1 MLRIVLS
8 EGKHRGIEVVFL
20 RFVRDEALIN
30 QIRSNYDARWSA
42 TKRMWYV
49 PASEFELNG
58 FMKLMKGLAWVDY
71 SGFREKKLI
80 AKGVQKKHSGII
92 QNSSQTKKHHIKYP
106 EERRHSPT

>member
-8 EGKHRGIEVVFL
+8 EGKHRDIEVVFL
-20 RFVRDEALIN
+20 RFDGDEALIN

-58 FMKLMKGLAWVDY
+58 FMRLMKGLAWVDY

-80 AKGVQKKHSGII
+80 AKGVKKKTIRNHSKFIADKETSYKIPIG
-92 QNSSQTKKHHIKYP
+92 KAA
-106 EERRHSPT
+106 